1 MRSNVKYVA
10 FHKMINVL
18 SLAQYKPPEEWQM
31 KFDLLGTNDINVLG
45 AMLEE
50 QDNELKALKHI
61 PEKVMED
68 IESLAKKLE
77 GAKMEVDALEEEMKN
92 KNHEAMKLR
101 RKWMKGVDELVETID
116 KSFGRMMADLGYAGQ
131 VLAAVMN
138 KST

>member
-1 MRSNVKYVA
+1 MRSNMLLVA
-10 FHKMINVL
+10 FLKMINVF

-77 GAKMEVDALEEEMKN
+77 GAKKEVDALEEEMKN

-101 RKWMKGVDELVETID
+101 RKWMKGVEELVETID

-138 KST
+138 KSR